1 MMASEYLFIAA
12 RKHFREE
19 GVWAISVASVPGLSA
34 EEIARRS
41 PFIRGSQIRATNAG
55 ALRKG
60 GYEVEPD
67 GPPMRWCICLVLHKE
82 RTIRCGMICVLSS
95 QISSLIRIVRK
106 GSNDDKR
113 IVAYL

>member
-67 GPPMRWCICLVLHKE
+67 GPPHALVYLPRPPQGE
-82 RTIRCGMICVLSS
+82 DDPMWDDLRSI
-95 QISSLIRIVRK
+95 ISDIKPNPNREEGQQR
-106 GSNDDKR
+106 
-113 IVAYL
+113 